1 MTRFLQQYLIFSLCF
16 LMSISIIAQ
25 DVEQERDIMFLQ
37 GQVVLSEDG
46 KEVYLE
52 TQDCAYAGKYYFGG
66 IANENTGDKKID
78 KKAKKD
84 NKKAAKKLKKYIRK
98 ASKAPNGVMVNM
110 EVKGMIGEV
119 NGRNMISPLNVINP
133 MKPPIK
139 TGVSPTLDDYTQL
152 CYEIYLKL
160 QDVKQKCRFVSYADV
175 QDPNDELITIRK
187 FWDQNCREMSPRD
200 LVLKKAE
207 GMKIY
212 NAASA
217 LTVANV
223 ASFALLAAKVDQINK
238 EIEQKSAIEQIAAA
252 AQLVNAIAI
261 QVRLL
266 ADNTRMQRVIKE
278 SKAIFEGLEE

>member
-1 MTRFLQQYLIFSLCF
+1 M
-16 LMSISIIAQ
+16 
-25 DVEQERDIMFLQ
+25 DER
-37 GQVVLSEDG
+37 E
-46 KEVYLE
+46 
-52 TQDCAYAGKYYFGG
+52 
-66 IANENTGDKKID
+66 
-78 KKAKKD
+78 
-84 NKKAAKKLKKYIRK
+84 
-98 ASKAPNGVMVNM
+98 
-110 EVKGMIGEV
+110 
-119 NGRNMISPLNVINP
+119 
-133 MKPPIK
+133 
-139 TGVSPTLDDYTQL
+139 
-152 CYEIYLKL
+152 
-160 QDVKQKCRFVSYADV
+160 
-175 QDPNDELITIRK
+175 
-187 FWDQNCREMSPRD
+187 

-223 ASFALLAAKVDQINK
+223 ASFALLAAKIDQINK